1 MKMVVYSKVR
11 QLYMNCEVT
20 VELDSS
26 NLAVTVTNTDTK
38 EVLFWDYADSFDE
51 ALKAFQKQLQEEEA
65 HL

>member
-1 MKMVVYSKVR
+1 
-11 QLYMNCEVT
+11 MNCEVT